1 VFWLFSSGPNPSRN
15 DGNQINSFAFSGT
28 FTNGTTVPDGSY
40 RSELDAEV
48 AQITATRSYRESLPH
63 SASSRSESH
72 W

>member
-1 VFWLFSSGPNPSRN
+1 VFWLFSSGPNPSRD

-40 RSELDAEV
+40 RSELYAEV
-48 AQITATRSYRESLPH
+48 AQITTTSDRDRLPH
-63 SASSRSESH
+63 SASSRFESH